1 MTTPAELHT
10 VAIIGNGIIG
20 HGLAQ
25 VFAVGKYPVRLIG
38 RNPQSLAA
46 ATDKIKVS
54 LARFVANELV
64 TTQEAEAAVQRIL
77 TSTNIEDAAVAEL
90 IIEAVTEDLA
100 LKHELFSQL
109 DEICPV
115 RAVLASSSGQPVSKL
130 VAKVKHRERVVA
142 THFWYPPQLIPL
154 VEVCAGPETAL
165 DIVPWICGLL
175 RGIGKEPVVI
185 NREIPGFIGNRLQ
198 FALLREAWALWAAEV
213 ASAEAIDAVV
223 RHGFGRRLASTGP
236 IESADVGGLDTFEAF
251 ASFLFPELDTSI
263 APPSAIRD
271 LVARGHRGLP
281 SGQGVYDWSVRDG
294 SALLAERM
302 EELFRH
308 LKRDREML
316 NTRSFTMGMPQSPA
330 KK

>member
-109 DEICPV
+109 DEIVRCAECSHPPV
-115 RAVLASSSGQPVSKL
+115 
-130 VAKVKHRERVVA
+130 
-142 THFWYPPQLIPL
+142 
-154 VEVCAGPETAL
+154 
-165 DIVPWICGLL
+165 
-175 RGIGKEPVVI
+175 
-185 NREIPGFIGNRLQ
+185 GN
-198 FALLREAWALWAAEV
+198 
-213 ASAEAIDAVV
+213 
-223 RHGFGRRLASTGP
+223 P
-236 IESADVGGLDTFEAF
+236 
-251 ASFLFPELDTSI
+251 
-263 APPSAIRD
+263 
-271 LVARGHRGLP
+271 
-281 SGQGVYDWSVRDG
+281 
-294 SALLAERM
+294 
-302 EELFRH
+302 
-308 LKRDREML
+308 
-316 NTRSFTMGMPQSPA
+316 
-330 KK
+330 